1 MGLLGRESGST
12 PRPRISSRER
22 RSSPA
27 IARIDLPSTDCN
39 VKGLA
44 MAMRPITREAVIL
57 SAARTPVG
65 KLQGALGTLSAAQL
79 GAHAVGAAVER
90 AGIADPARIDEVIVG
105 NVVSAGLGQNIA
117 RQCALGAGLPLDV
130 GAMTINKVCG
140 ASLKS
145 AMLAAQAIRA
155 GDGDLFVTGGVE
167 SMSQAPHLVD
177 GRMNR
182 AALWVGSVARCPGG

>member
-1 MGLLGRESGST
+1 M
-12 PRPRISSRER
+12 
-22 RSSPA
+22 A
-27 IARIDLPSTDCN
+27 IAVQVAVKTAPVRIDLPLTDCN

-44 MAMRPITREAVIL
+44 MAMRSTFREAVIL

-79 GAHAVGAAVER
+79 GAHAVRAAVER
-90 AGIADPARIDEVIVG
+90 AGISAPARIDEVILG

-117 RQCALGAGLPLDV
+117 RQCALGAGLPSSV

-167 SMSQAPHLVD
+167 SMSQAPHL
-177 GRMNR
+177 GRWSYEPV
-182 AALWVGSVARCPGG
+182 ALWVGRVARCPGR